1 MSRIATIAQNR
12 FSVFTALNTQERLF
26 EAQTQVGTGLKAQDF
41 AGLGREAGRLISV
54 KNEFERVEQ
63 FRFNIETTERRLELM
78 SFSLDRVERIAHEFR
93 TTLADAKNGDTA
105 NVIGLPALAQGLLD
119 QIVDLLNVKD
129 ESRFLFSGGNI
140 QNKPVDLNNGTYTPP
155 TVPPFP
161 AAADTD
167 WYGGDDVTQQA
178 RIDED
183 FVVNYGV
190 RANEPAIERVI
201 RAFDAISEI
210 SFSSPPSTAEVTAVN
225 DAIALLTVAIENPPV
240 GEKTLTEVFSEVELN
255 RVLLNDVDTKHENFA
270 AFAEQSIIDIEQVD
284 PAEAITRLN
293 TEQVTLEASFAT
305 IARIQSLSLVKFLV

>member
-12 FSVFTALNTQERLF
+12 FSVFTTLNTQERLF
-26 EAQTQVGTGLKAQDF
+26 DAQTQVGSGLKSQDF

-54 KNEFERVEQ
+54 KNEFSRVEQ
-63 FRFNIETTERRLELM
+63 FRSNIEATDRRLELM
-78 SFSLDRVERIAHEFR
+78 RFSLEGVERIAHDFR
-93 TTLADAKNGDTA
+93 TTLASARNGETA

-155 TVPPFP
+155 AVPPFP

-167 WYGGDDVTQQA
+167 WYGGDNVTQQA

-183 FVVNYGV
+183 FVVDYGV
-190 RANEPAIERVI
+190 KANNPAIERVI

-210 SFSSPPSTAEVTAVN
+210 TFSSPPSAAEVAVIS
-225 DAIALLTVAIENPPV
+225 DAIELLTVAIDTPPV
-240 GEKTLTEVFSEVELN
+240 GEATLNQLFAGVELN
-255 RVLLNDVDTKHENFA
+255 RVLLRDVDKKHENFA
-270 AFAEQSIIDIEQVD
+270 AFAERTIIDIEQVD
-284 PAEAITRLN
+284 TAEAITRLN
-293 TEQVTLEASFAT
+293 IEQVTLEASFAT
-305 IARIQSLSLVKFLV
+305 ISRVQNLSLVNFL